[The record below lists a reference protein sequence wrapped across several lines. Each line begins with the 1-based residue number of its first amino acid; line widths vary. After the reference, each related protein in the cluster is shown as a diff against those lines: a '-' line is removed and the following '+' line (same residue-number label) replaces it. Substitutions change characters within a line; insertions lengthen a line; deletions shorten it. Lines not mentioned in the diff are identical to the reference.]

1 MDSSGDLR
9 LGALLVEL
17 GVVQK
22 AWIQRGLTF
31 SKYTGLPIGKSL
43 VLLDCIT
50 SEELRAAVEAQSM
63 LRDRLIDVDSS
74 KEAMEVV
81 KRKGWPFADALVIM
95 GVDAHVV
102 RGTRL
107 GELLAQS
114 GAIDAAQIDIALNAG
129 ESSGLPLGRILLLL
143 NKLSPSA
150 VETALQIQR
159 EIRAGTLDRDKAI
172 ELLQIE
178 DFKKTNQNAFESKRF
193 IKFGELFLIAS
204 MLDEAEIESAVSDA
218 ASRGKMVGQVLVERK
233 KISDQLLVAAL
244 RLQDMVWKGTVT
256 AAKAADALA
265 GINQLGLDIRDGFAR
280 IGLEYNCI
288 EKNLTLCDFLR
299 ISGYMSGPVLEHI
312 VKGTIANPELTNTV
326 RMAARGH
333 GIAPDDLNATFKV
346 GLRNSKV
353 LVNVLKET
361 RSEDGELV
369 KSAVLLHE
377 LVRTGKMKVD
387 QALLNFS
394 LIKLISET
402 KTA

>member
-17 GVVQK
+17 GIVEK

-43 VLLDCIT
+43 VLLDCI
-50 SEELRAAVEAQSM
+50 SPEELRAAVEAQSM
-63 LRDRLIDVDSS
+63 LRDQLIDVECS
-74 KEAMEVV
+74 KEALEVV
-81 KRKGWPFADALVIM
+81 KRKGWPFADALVVM

-114 GAIDAAQIDIALNAG
+114 GALDAAQIEIALNAG
-129 ESSGLPLGRILLLL
+129 EASGLPLGRILLLL

-159 EIRAGTLDRDKAI
+159 EIRAGTLDRERAV

-178 DFKKTNQNAFESKRF
+178 DFKKSYENAFESKRF

-204 MLDEAEIESAVSDA
+204 MLDEAEIESAVRDA
-218 ASRGKMVGQVLVERK
+218 ASRGKMLGQVLVERN
-233 KISDQLLVAAL
+233 KISEQLLIAAL

-256 AAKAADALA
+256 ASKAADALA
-265 GINQLGLDIRDGFAR
+265 GINQLRLDIRDGFAS

-299 ISGYMSGPVLEHI
+299 MSGYMTGQVLEDI
-312 VKGTIANPELTNTV
+312 VKGTMANPELETSV

-333 GIAPDDLNATFKV
+333 GIAPSDLNATFKM

-353 LVNVLKET
+353 LVKILKET

-377 LVRTGKMKVD
+377 LVRTGKMKTD

-394 LIKLISET
+394 LIKLIAES